1 MLDLAVAVWILG
13 KNTHPASP
21 GFGYSFIYFATLIG
35 GQCAQY
41 PAAGP
46 VCQTGPVPSCL
57 QSQPIGHQQLAAL
70 GDLGLPRVQGMV
82 LLTH

>member
-1 MLDLAVAVWILG
+1 MAVAVWILG

-21 GFGYSFIYFATLIG
+21 GFGFISFAALIG

-46 VCQTGPVPSCL
+46 PCQTGPVPSCL

-70 GDLGLPRVQGMV
+70 RGLGLPRVQGMV

>member
-13 KNTHPASP
+13 KNTHSASP
-21 GFGYSFIYFATLIG
+21 GFGNGFISFAALIG

-41 PAAGP
+41 LCRA
-46 VCQTGPVPSCL
+46 TGPVPSCL

-70 GDLGLPRVQGMV
+70 RGLGLPRVQGMV